1 MSQMPPQGPPQYG
14 PPQYG
19 PPMGGPPQYGPPPKK
34 KGIVLLVL
42 GLIALVIGGILVLV
56 GVGGGASMVSTF
68 ESLANEQSTLVAP
81 GEKTFHLEAGG
92 NIVIVWDQ
100 LDMGGR
106 TYAPSDQYPTNDT
119 RLTVTDAQGQ
129 SITVE
134 SPDGDASIQIG
145 TNSGRFVAA
154 FETPAAGDYTLSVT
168 SSGEMDQRAFSLLKE
183 SDAMALVG
191 GVFAVLG
198 GVCGGV
204 IAVVGIILIV
214 VWLIVRK

>member
-14 PPQYG
+14 PPPG

-42 GLIALVIGGILVLV
+42 GLIALVIGGILVIV
-56 GVGGGASMVSTF
+56 GVGGGASMVSTL
-68 ESLANEQSTLVAP
+68 ENLANEESTLVAP
-81 GEKTFHLEAGG
+81 GEKTFRLQEGG
-92 NIVIVWDQ
+92 NIIIAWDQ
-100 LDMGGR
+100 LEMGGR

-119 RLTVTDAQGQ
+119 TLTVTNGQGQ
-129 SITVE
+129 SVPVS
-134 SPDGDASIQIG
+134 SPDGQASLQIG
-145 TNSGRFVAA
+145 NNSGRFVGTFDA
-154 FETPAAGDYTLSVT
+154 PSAGNYTLSVT

-191 GVFAVLG
+191 GAFAIFG
-198 GVCGGV
+198 GICGGF